1 MLTLSAKFFIYLP
14 SWAYPMLVHEHNTI
28 SCLFYLL
35 IDVFIKGIL
44 LPKHKPLTKLI
55 EMAVA

>member
-1 MLTLSAKFFIYLP
+1 
-14 SWAYPMLVHEHNTI
+14 MLVHEHNTI

-44 LPKHKPLTKLI
+44 LPKHKPHTKLI